1 MAVETSY
8 YTQKKD
14 RNFVLSVIFLVI
26 IIIVS
31 ALIYG
36 WIWYFSSK
44 NTELTKD
51 IASVTARVKA
61 LEMDKKLQIL
71 DLVRINKNTLD
82 TLAKR
87 SQITTYINHLKTIS
101 GQYDL
106 RLEWFNFANG
116 NISTKAILKDNEK
129 GLAFIKLATFIDEY
143 RKDKGNPFSL
153 SFINAVNWQDQ
164 IEVTLNFK
172 LK

>member
-14 RNFVLSVIFLVI
+14 RNFLLSIIFLVFVI
-26 IIIVS
+26 
-31 ALIYG
+31 LISSLLYG
-36 WIWYFSSK
+36 WQWYLGSK
-44 NTELTKD
+44 NQELTKE
-51 IASVTARVKA
+51 IATITAKVKA

-71 DLVRINKNTLD
+71 DLVRVNKTTLD

-87 SQITTYINHLKTIS
+87 SQITSYIEHLKSIS
-101 GQYDL
+101 GQYDIIF
-106 RLEWFNFANG
+106 EWFNFANG
-116 NISTKAILKDNEK
+116 AISTKWILKDNEK
-129 GLAFIKLATFIDEY
+129 WLAFVKLATFIDEY
-143 RKDKGNPFSL
+143 RKNKDVPFNL

-164 IEVTLNFK
+164 IEVTLTFK